1 MKLFARFRAA
11 WDALEERRPRLRWV
25 RIWGVSIFSIL
36 MGLITLFIFRRGIEY
51 FPLFMGYLLL
61 LWLVGVLWI
70 ETRKVLAAR
79 SPHVLG
85 FLVDYTVQTL
95 LHGLILFLLPIY
107 YASTTL
113 TSVNV
118 WFFLLLVAAAI
129 LTAVDPWYRTARSR
143 FRWIEMA
150 IFGLGLFAS
159 LNVAFPLVGVGSSW
173 ALLLSGVGSML
184 ALIPAFRHRQGF
196 SWRRAGLQASVA
208 AIALAGGLWWIREW
222 IPPTPLYLTQAT
234 FARGVESLEPV
245 EPVAQAS
252 VEDLRRWER
261 VVAFAAVASPSSVQ
275 QPVHHVWR
283 KDGQIV
289 ATMPMMRIRGGRPG
303 GFRTYSWKAGFG
315 PDPAGL
321 WSVEVRTSDDRLV
334 GRMRLRVITP

>member
-11 WDALEERRPRLRWV
+11 WEALEERHPRFRWV
-25 RIWGVSIFSIL
+25 RIWGISIFSIL

-70 ETRKVLAAR
+70 ETRKGLAAR
-79 SPHVLG
+79 SPRVLG

-95 LHGLILFLLPIY
+95 LHGLTLFLLPIY

-143 FRWIEMA
+143 FHWIEMA
-150 IFGLGLFAS
+150 LFGLGLFAS

-184 ALIPAFRHRQGF
+184 ALRRP
-196 SWRRAGLQASVA
+196 WRRPCSPEAYGGSASGFPRPRSISLRPPSPGA
-208 AIALAGGLWWIREW
+208 SRGWSPWNPLRRPPSRICAGGDEWWPSQPWRL
-222 IPPTPLYLTQAT
+222 PPACNNRSTMC
-234 FARGVESLEPV
+234 G
-245 EPVAQAS
+245 
-252 VEDLRRWER
+252 ER
-261 VVAFAAVASPSSVQ
+261 
-275 QPVHHVWR
+275 
-283 KDGQIV
+283 
-289 ATMPMMRIRGGRPG
+289 MGR
-303 GFRTYSWKAGFG
+303 SW
-315 PDPAGL
+315 PRCP
-321 WSVEVRTSDDRLV
+321 
-334 GRMRLRVITP
+334 